1 MSSLADHPL
10 IQSRYFF
17 PRATTFTAGTDLEQG
32 MRVRVP
38 VRGAVLDCY
47 HRCYHQSRHR
57 APDPE
62 ALTIVHFHGNGEVV
76 ADYTGDVAG
85 SLLAR
90 GANVFLA
97 EYRGYGGSTGKPAL
111 AGMLDDIPAIARAVG
126 APVERLVFM
135 GRSVGS
141 IYAIH
146 AVSLFPAAAGLIIE
160 SGIASP
166 LERILLRVRPQELG
180 ASAAELGAAFIEHL
194 DHERKLRAWT
204 GPTLLMHARHDDL
217 VPIDNAERNFQWAGG
232 QKTLEVF
239 ERGDHNTILALN
251 ESEYMRCIGDFLAG
265 VATR

>member
-1 MSSLADHPL
+1 MPSLADHPL

-38 VRGAVLDCY
+38 VRGAMLDCY
-47 HRCYHQSRHR
+47 HRCHHR
-57 APDPE
+57 APE

-76 ADYTGDVAG
+76 ANYVDDFAG
-85 SLLAR
+85 ALLAR

-180 ASAAELGAAFIEHL
+180 TSAAALGAAFIEHL